1 MNKII
6 GINANHADSSS
17 CILINGS
24 LEFAIEEERI
34 NRIKHWAGFPKNSIE
49 MCLAKTNIKSD
60 EINHVAINT
69 NPLSN
74 FKKKLFYFLKNYT
87 FE

>member
-1 MNKII
+1 VNKII

-60 EINHVAINT
+60 EINQIKTRKLSLLERLKGKIN
-69 NPLSN
+69 LD
-74 FKKKLFYFLKNYT
+74 
-87 FE
+87 